1 MTRINQLYF
10 AQSLNVTTLT
20 ISLSDIEQIL
30 QIAVLVLS
38 GIVSI
43 IVSIKNLKNG
53 KD

>member
-1 MTRINQLYF
+1 MSKVNQLYI
-10 AQSLNVTTLT
+10 AQSLNVTTLG

-30 QIAVLVLS
+30 QIAVLILS

-53 KD
+53 KK